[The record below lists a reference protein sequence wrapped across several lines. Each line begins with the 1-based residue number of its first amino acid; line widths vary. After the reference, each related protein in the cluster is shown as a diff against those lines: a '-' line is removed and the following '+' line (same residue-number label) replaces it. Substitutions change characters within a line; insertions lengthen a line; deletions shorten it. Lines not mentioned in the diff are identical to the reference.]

1 MFYMHKV
8 ILETNCEDGKVW
20 IEGYFHRRTK
30 TYKNSFFKLHD
41 FCNIKN
47 CVQKR
52 KEYFALFNMLW
63 YTKEITLPQILTI
76 LRLHCPSVSNQRSCI
91 KIEKWVF
98 YKSFR
103 PWCYLDL
110 MQSKIKEM
118 TFCFDFAKGIS
129 RSITPSM
136 IILFFILL
144 IIISRW
150 HIYL

>member
-1 MFYMHKV
+1 MIFA
-8 ILETNCEDGKVW
+8 T
-20 IEGYFHRRTK
+20 
-30 TYKNSFFKLHD
+30 S
-41 FCNIKN
+41 KN

-52 KEYFALFNMLW
+52 KEYFALFNILD
-63 YTKEITLPQILTI
+63 TQKEITLPQILTI

-118 TFCFDFAKGIS
+118 TFCFDFAKGIL
-129 RSITPSM
+129 RSITPCM
-136 IILFFILL
+136 IILFFKLL
-144 IIISRW
+144 IIVKYYATVYWPEFISYIDTDSISYNPSIRGVG
-150 HIYL
+150 YF